1 MYQFTW
7 IPGRSIA
14 TDLLGQMALL
24 YSEHYG
30 TWGEEGPHP
39 GQKVRLSPERIRE
52 GWLSHPDSRV
62 AYATAFGE
70 LVGYAIAVQV
80 RVPRR
85 GTVTWVTQLVVHEA
99 HRRTNVGKIL
109 LFTLWQFTDHFAWGL
124 ITANPYAVRA
134 LEKATRRRCSPS
146 QIALH
151 KGEIADLGTQVVPYM
166 DASTLTIITETES
179 RIFTKFFLDHAGLTQ
194 MLTDVTGPEKPWCLG
209 PLQEGWEWL
218 AFTLRSQQQIQLSGK
233 EVEQMLLASEAVTKE
248 AYSRMLGEHPWA
260 RHARSEASFIVEN
273 CLLAPGDR
281 VLDFGCGT
289 GRHAIELASMGIE
302 ALGIDYISSVVSNAR
317 QKASSRALQNAMFE
331 VADCR
336 SVEMQGKFNA
346 GLCVY
351 DVIGSYAEER
361 DNRLLLQN
369 LASYIKEHGFI
380 LLSVMNLELT
390 ERRAKN
396 WFSIHEDPD
405 KLLSLP
411 PSNTMEKTGDVF
423 NPDFYL
429 IDRDTKLVYRKE
441 QFFEGDSLPEEL
453 VVRDRR
459 YTKDQI
465 ENLCRSVNLEVVWS
479 RFVRAGK
486 WSEPLDRNDDRAKE
500 ILVLCKKPSPE
511 SDLLFS

>member
-7 IPGRSIA
+7 IPGRSVA
-14 TDLLGQMALL
+14 PDLLGQMAEL
-24 YSEHYG
+24 YSGHYG
-30 TWGEEGPHP
+30 TWGKEGSRP
-39 GQKVRLSPERIRE
+39 GEPVRLSPERIRE
-52 GWLSHPDSRV
+52 GWLAHPDSRI

-80 RVPRR
+80 KVPVY

-99 HRRTNVGKIL
+99 HRRSNVGKIL

-134 LEKATRRRCSPS
+134 LEKATRRRCSPL
-146 QIALH
+146 QIAGH
-151 KGEIADLGTQVVPYM
+151 KGEIADLGTRLVPYM
-166 DASTLTIITETES
+166 DASTLAIISETES
-179 RIFTKFFLDHAGLTQ
+179 RIFTKFFLDHTGLDK
-194 MLTDVTGPEKPWCLG
+194 MLADVTGPGKAWCLG

-218 AFTLRSQQQIQLSGK
+218 AFTFRGQLQIQLSGK

-260 RHARSEASFIVEN
+260 KHAPSEASFIVEN
-273 CLLAPGDR
+273 CSLVPGDR
-281 VLDFGCGT
+281 LLDFGCGT
-289 GRHAIELASMGIE
+289 GRHAIELAGIGIE
-302 ALGIDYISSVVSNAR
+302 TVGVDYLPSLIATARLNASSKSRQNAR
-317 QKASSRALQNAMFE
+317 FE

-336 SVEMQGKFNA
+336 NVEMQEKFDA

-351 DVIGSYAEER
+351 DVIGSYADDG
-361 DNRLLLQN
+361 DNRLLVEN
-369 LASYIKEHGFI
+369 LARHIKDGGFI

-390 ERRAKN
+390 ERGARN
-396 WFSIHEDPD
+396 WFSINEDPD
-405 KLLSLP
+405 KLLNLP
-411 PSNTMEKTGDVF
+411 PSNTMEKTGEVF

-441 QFFEGDSLPEEL
+441 QFFEGDSLPVEL

-459 YTKDQI
+459 YTKEQI
-465 ENLCRSVNLEVVWS
+465 ENLCRSVNLEIVWS

-486 WSEPLDRNDDRAKE
+486 WREPLDRNDDRAKE
-500 ILVLCKKPSPE
+500 ILVLCKKPSLE
-511 SDLLFS
+511 SALLFS